1 MADQPQPA
9 LRPTETERIQLISTI
24 AAVLAAEYHDL
35 DEKQLLMQQALEACG
50 LKIEKNSVGY
60 YQISTQEGWAEQD
73 TEAQAQ
79 QYSTQSATNTLRSD
93 KANMPEKTESSKQA
107 DSSDAG
113 LAVLESLGTQLKA
126 HIPQALKEMTAY
138 TNRPEILTKLKEI
151 SDQQSPQ
158 NIVKLA
164 MTCKSVC
171 QAEEAEEA
179 EEKYSQ
185 KQQHIP
191 EKSADTH
198 NPLRYV
204 LGSLALHAAL
214 TTESGLTPSR
224 VTQYDAIVGGSP
236 DGQRPIVDLM
246 HRAVQGL
253 DHTLNQAEASQQHS
267 ITPSPFSTT
276 PRPGGRHSP

>member
-50 LKIEKNSVGY
+50 LKIEQNSVGY
-60 YQISTQEGWAEQD
+60 YQISTQKGWAEQD

-79 QYSTQSATNTLRSD
+79 QYSTQSGTNTLRSD

-138 TNRPEILTKLKEI
+138 KNRPEILTKLKKI
-151 SDQQSPQ
+151 TDQQSPQ

-171 QAEEAEEA
+171 QAEEA

-267 ITPSPFSTT
+267 ITLSPFSITLHL
-276 PRPGGRHSP
+276 GGKSHP